1 MVSVGLCLV
10 GLVLVAVGWQV
21 WVSLMAGVVL
31 FKVGR
36 RVMAVGWLL
45 WALLVVGCLL
55 FDVVLMGGV
64 LGWRVLRSAVVF
76 RGRTYCM
83 MLVVCLRG

>member
-21 WVSLMAGVVL
+21 WISMMVGIVL

-36 RVMAVGWLL
+36 RVVAVGWLS

-55 FDVVLMGGV
+55 FDLVLIGGV
-64 LGWRVLRSAVVF
+64 VGWRVLRSAVVF
-76 RGRTYCM
+76 RWRTYCM
-83 MLVVCLRG
+83 MLVVGLRG

>member
-1 MVSVGLCLV
+1 MIF
-10 GLVLVAVGWQV
+10 
-21 WVSLMAGVVL
+21 GVVL

-36 RVMAVGWLL
+36 RVVAVGWLL

-55 FDVVLMGGV
+55 FDLVLMGGV
-64 LGWRVLRSAVVF
+64 VGWRVLRSAVVF

-83 MLVVCLRG
+83 MLVVDLRGWDG